1 MMHMN
6 DKVRHDN
13 VKYLWSRE
21 RIDEIVSYL
30 KGEDARKR
38 LKFVLLRFSN
48 PYTRNKKQILK
59 KYIIAFPDH
68 RLILGQGKIVKL
80 SKSAP
85 EGNIRNALYV
95 VLINIFSTSGI
106 GLYNFVRN
114 MLIDKKVIKAEK
126 HSVQTY
132 GGRGINTSCNA
143 PSYSK
148 RSFFVGLTG
157 GRGAV
162 IRSKPSLR

>member
-1 MMHMN
+1 
-6 DKVRHDN
+6 
-13 VKYLWSRE
+13 
-21 RIDEIVSYL
+21 
-30 KGEDARKR
+30 
-38 LKFVLLRFSN
+38 
-48 PYTRNKKQILK
+48 
-59 KYIIAFPDH
+59 
-68 RLILGQGKIVKL
+68 
-80 SKSAP
+80 
-85 EGNIRNALYV
+85 
-95 VLINIFSTSGI
+95 
-106 GLYNFVRN
+106 